1 VSQSTAASTVLDQLS
16 LSLNESESQTPRTP
30 RTAPHSCQRKLHYI
44 EPFVIE
50 SPFAAKVQREHILEP
65 RFEAI
70 VVQLILQGKT
80 EEALEQL
87 ARYYNV
93 GIPKIKVGLP
103 KGNRSKVLGCYASKN
118 QTIYALNSD
127 VLKDPFIILHEF
139 YHHLRTSPDK
149 RHKGTEKLAS
159 RFAKEF
165 IETSR
170 SPRTQYT
177 YTVTIYS
184 RKPGHNSESSP

>member
-1 VSQSTAASTVLDQLS
+1 MSQSTAASTVLDQS
-16 LSLNESESQTPRTP
+16 SSSLNESESQTPRRP
-30 RTAPHSCQRKLHYI
+30 RTAPHSYRRKLQYI
-44 EPFVIE
+44 EPSVIE
-50 SPFAAKVQREHILEP
+50 SPFAAKVQREHILEQ
-65 RFEAI
+65 RFETI

-87 ARYYNV
+87 ARHYKV

-149 RHKGTEKLAS
+149 RHKGNEKLAS

-165 IETSR
+165 IETSQ
-170 SPRTQYT
+170 SPRTQYN
-177 YTVTIYS
+177 YTVTVYG
-184 RKPGHNSESSP
+184 RKPRHNSESPP